1 MPVEFVRTKGLDKQF
16 KLSMMYDGSGRYG
29 IEDADHVAENGSAQT
44 FEWYLKNHLG
54 STMLVYGTGAGTP
67 GGLKAAYDYR
77 SFGEQI
83 ELTSPS
89 TGKVTENFTGKERDD
104 ETQLD
109 YFGARY
115 LDPMLGMWT
124 SVDPARQFA
133 SPYLYA
139 GNGANPINGVD
150 SDGNYTLNLNE
161 DNTVAGMVDDD
172 KLNIVSVF
180 NADGSLFG
188 EFNAPPAES
197 YFSTENIIGQ
207 KFDPNMEKNADE
219 LLDDAYSIWPADF
232 PFWNSKQAFDFK
244 NTYYKGAENTV
255 GSLNG
260 TIMTARDVGNA
271 IWGGWTRYMYLCPR
285 PLMNAISNAVA
296 GGKEDAPSAVM
307 QKWGYDNYKP

>member
-1 MPVEFVRTKGLDKQF
+1 M
-16 KLSMMYDGSGRYG
+16 
-29 IEDADHVAENGSAQT
+29 A
-44 FEWYLKNHLG
+44 
-54 STMLVYGTGAGTP
+54 
-67 GGLKAAYDYR
+67 
-77 SFGEQI
+77 
-83 ELTSPS
+83 ELTSS
-89 TGKVTENFTGKERDD
+89 ADKVTENFTGKEHDD
-104 ETQLD
+104 ETELN

-115 LDPMLGMWT
+115 LDPMLGMWI
-124 SVDPARQFA
+124 SVDPKRQFA
-133 SPYLYA
+133 SPYLYT
-139 GNGANPINGVD
+139 GNGVNPINGVD

-172 KLNIVSVF
+172 KVNIVSVF